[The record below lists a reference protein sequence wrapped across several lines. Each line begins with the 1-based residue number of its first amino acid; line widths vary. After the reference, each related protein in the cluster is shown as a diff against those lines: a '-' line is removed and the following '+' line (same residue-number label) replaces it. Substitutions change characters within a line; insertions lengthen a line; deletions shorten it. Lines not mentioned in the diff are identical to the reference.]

1 MFCVLNCRN
10 ASNIY
15 MKKLI
20 TIALIILPLFLSAQ
34 NDSVI
39 SNIYKRAGDYEYIK
53 NKHK

>member
-1 MFCVLNCRN
+1 
-10 ASNIY
+10 

-39 SNIYKRAGDYEYIK
+39 SNIYKRAGYDEQRIIGKELY
-53 NKHK
+53 